1 MFTKEAGAM
10 AFRIHEDQENTA
22 LGLRKD
28 GSDLFSTNQRR
39 ALGDLSQFACNHN
52 RNTKLTGMTN
62 GTCKVQDENRTVRQI
77 KNEKNIVLPLSQFRA
92 FSVYEDKPTEVEVKK
107 RETTYK
113 PFATKETKK
122 ESNFFV
128 NAAENVRAL
137 CAQVEKKSLEETKP
151 DRSREEPPLRKALQ
165 EKKDAVES
173 PMSVVDASILSMSI
187 SKNESQIIE
196 DVDDEEITTAQTDR
210 EMFFYV
216 EEYRQDI
223 YEYMREIEVK
233 NRANPR
239 YMRKQPD
246 ITHVMRSIL
255 VDWLVEVCDE
265 YQQQSETL
273 HLAVS
278 YVDRFLSYMSVV
290 RTKLQLVGTAATYIA
305 AKYEEVYPPEVSEFV
320 YITDDT
326 YTKREVL
333 RMEHLILKVL
343 SFDLSTPTSLAFL
356 SHYCISNG
364 LSKKTFHLASYIA
377 ELCLLEADPYLQ
389 FKPSVIAASALATA
403 RHCLLCEQCACD
415 PQDVYET
422 RDAPGKVNPQ
432 CAMVA
437 WPSTL
442 STCSG
447 YTLLEL
453 ETCLKEIARTHS
465 HASVQP
471 YQAIPDKYKSNKF
484 EGVSQVEP
492 RPMFPVGKYQA
503 PAAARPPPAA
513 DSARA
518 TS

>member
-1 MFTKEAGAM
+1 MGRWSHGLKEGEKTTEQLLKNTKEV
-10 AFRIHEDQENTA
+10 FLKTLNINIQDCEINKIYRIGKEIKGNKPRPT
-22 LGLRKD
+22 LLSFVSGLK
-28 GSDLFSTNQRR
+28 
-39 ALGDLSQFACNHN
+39 
-52 RNTKLTGMTN
+52 
-62 GTCKVQDENRTVRQI
+62 
-77 KNEKNIVLPLSQFRA
+77 KNEILRNK
-92 FSVYEDKPTEVEVKK
+92 
-107 RETTYK
+107 
-113 PFATKETKK
+113 
-122 ESNFFV
+122 
-128 NAAENVRAL
+128 
-137 CAQVEKKSLEETKP
+137 KKSKEITFTEDYSKDILEK
-151 DRSREEPPLRKALQ
+151 RKALIPQ
-165 EKKDAVES
+165 LTEERNKGKIAYLKYDQLIVKEKSNTYYEKRKREVSTS
-173 PMSVVDASILSMSI
+173 PQYSQPKKQQISSSSKEIVNVYDMMRAS
-187 SKNESQIIE
+187 
-196 DVDDEEITTAQTDR
+196 
-210 EMFFYV
+210 
-216 EEYRQDI
+216 
-223 YEYMREIEVK
+223 
-233 NRANPR
+233 
-239 YMRKQPD
+239 
-246 ITHVMRSIL
+246 
-255 VDWLVEVCDE
+255 
-265 YQQQSETL
+265 
-273 HLAVS
+273 
-278 YVDRFLSYMSVV
+278 
-290 RTKLQLVGTAATYIA
+290 
-305 AKYEEVYPPEVSEFV
+305 KYEEVYPPEVSEFV